1 MTKSRALAVSGLLL
15 LAGCGS
21 GSQDAQKAGPGGG
34 RGPGGGTPEVGFVV
48 AQPGAVPVTT
58 ELTGRTAAFATS
70 EVRPQVSGILQRRL
84 FTEGATVRAG
94 ETLYQIDPSIY
105 RAGLDQASANLAS
118 AQASAEAAKA
128 RADRYAPLAKI
139 QAV

>member
-1 MTKSRALAVSGLLL
+1 MTNSRAWVVSGLLL
-15 LAGCGS
+15 LAGCS
-21 GSQDAQKAGPGGG
+21 GGGQDAQKGGPGG

-48 AQPGAVPVTT
+48 VQPGAVPITT

-84 FTEGATVRAG
+84 FTEGANVRAG

-105 RAGLDQASANLAS
+105 RAS
-118 AQASAEAAKA
+118 
-128 RADRYAPLAKI
+128 
-139 QAV
+139 